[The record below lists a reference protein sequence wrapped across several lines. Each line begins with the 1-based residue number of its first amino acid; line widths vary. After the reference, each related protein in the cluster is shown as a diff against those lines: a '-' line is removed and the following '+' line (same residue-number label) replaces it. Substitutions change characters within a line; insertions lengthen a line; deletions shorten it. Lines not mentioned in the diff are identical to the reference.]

1 MRRYYYDDELPELL
15 AEELINSQNGGRR
28 RRQRMTPDVRR
39 ELLRELQAI
48 RSLEDRLSR
57 SRHPEVRETLAE
69 LLKESR
75 DQDLTT
81 GELIDLLTNKRKGNS
96 LLDFFDTRGFLFTVG
111 ILAALLAIPSVREKV
126 HLLLKKAILEAM
138 EFGDK
143 FKTFAA
149 SLGEDL
155 EDIIAE
161 AKFNKLKDSMEPEK
175 GE

>member
-15 AEELINSQNGGRR
+15 AEELINRRNGGRR
-28 RRQRMTPDVRR
+28 RRMTPGVRR
-39 ELLRELQAI
+39 ELLRELQAV
-48 RSLEDRLSR
+48 RALEDRLAR
-57 SRHPEVRETLAE
+57 SRHPEVRETLVE
-69 LLKESR
+69 LLKGSR

-81 GELIDLLTNKRKGNS
+81 GELIDLLNNKRGTS
-96 LLDFFDTRGFLFTVG
+96 LPDYFDTRGVLITAGV
-111 ILAALLAIPSVREKV
+111 LATLLAIPSVREKV
-126 HLLLKKAILEAM
+126 RLLLKKAIMEAM

-161 AKFNKLKDSMEPEK
+161 ASFNKLKDSMEPEK